1 MMLEDTYYGLLCL
14 IGCSLRSWRA
24 ARHQKAWKKSY
35 WNLGNSGNAVLE
47 EHLNVVLRFCVR
59 CPVPLCACARF
70 VDLSDM
76 VFFLLGLLE
85 TFTKLLKY
93 FMILQ
98 VTEVFCAQLHM
109 ALPHL

>member
-76 VFFLLGLLE
+76 GFF
-85 TFTKLLKY
+85 F
-93 FMILQ
+93 
-98 VTEVFCAQLHM
+98 APR
-109 ALPHL
+109 LPEKMQRIQSKPQKI